1 MRDILIITSYNM
13 LVTGFEKKYFYIW
26 TKAEADNIMLV
37 TVEKDNDFLKKL
49 TEKCDHLFQAAILP
63 ELVSWKRDVEKIETK
78 NYIVYANDL
87 AF

>member
-1 MRDILIITSYNM
+1 M

-26 TKAEADNIMLV
+26 TKAEADNMLV
-37 TVEKDNDFLKKL
+37 TVQKDNDFLKKL
-49 TEKCDHLFQAAILP
+49 TEKCDHLFQAVILP
-63 ELVSWKRDVEKIETK
+63 ELDSWKRDVEKIETK